1 VYLRRSSAFGR
12 RSSANLAA
20 PPFLLDELD
29 NTGMEF
35 PLRFEASARGSSPA
49 SLAPLDAKKPK
60 TDDREPRTVKN
71 ILTLL

>member
-1 VYLRRSSAFGR
+1 
-12 RSSANLAA
+12 
-20 PPFLLDELD
+20 
-29 NTGMEF
+29 MEF